1 MYFYYE
7 SAFNILR
14 QRYYKKGRDTIL
26 AIAGFLIIGILL
38 FLVLTKKT
46 SIHFA
51 LVVVPIAVALLTGFG
66 PGELSGFMET
76 GLSNIAQTGIMIT
89 FAILFFGIMF
99 DAGLFDPIIK
109 GVIKIAGGDPVKIT
123 IGTAIIAMVSHL
135 DGSGSS
141 TFLITV
147 SSMLPIYKSLGM
159 SPLTLAVTAAL
170 SAGTMNM
177 VPWGGS
183 TLRAASVLNVNVMD
197 LFTPMLPVLAV
208 GLLWVL
214 ACSYWLGKQERKKL
228 GIIHELPEEVRE
240 REMKQPEGSDL
251 KRPNLFYVNILLTL
265 LVLTCLITEFFPLAV
280 TFIIAVPLAL
290 LINYRDLDIQQR
302 LIENHAKG
310 AIYTASIIFSA
321 GIFTGILQET
331 GMIEAMADSM
341 VGLVPN
347 SWGGALPVI
356 LAFIAMPLS
365 LLFDPDSF
373 YFGVL
378 PVLSEVG
385 ENFGIEP
392 VTMGRAAIIGQMTT
406 GFPVSPLTGSTWL
419 LVGLA
424 GVHIGDLQKKA
435 IPLAFGTSV
444 VMAIMALMIGVI

>member
-1 MYFYYE
+1 M
-7 SAFNILR
+7 
-14 QRYYKKGRDTIL
+14 GTIL

-38 FLVLTKKT
+38 FLVLTKKA
-46 SIHFA
+46 SIHFS
-51 LVVVPIAVALLTGFG
+51 LVVVPILVALFAGFSVA
-66 PGELSGFMET
+66 ELSGFMET

-123 IGTAIIAMVSHL
+123 MGTAVIAMVTHL

-147 SSMLPIYKSLGM
+147 SSMLPVYRALGM

-183 TLRAASVLNVNVMD
+183 TLRAASVLNVNVME
-197 LFTPMLPVLAV
+197 LFSPMLPVLAV
-208 GLLWVL
+208 GLAWVL
-214 ACSYWLGKQERKKL
+214 LCSYWLGKQERKKI
-228 GIIHELPEEVRE
+228 GVIKELPEELKNRE
-240 REMKQPEGSDL
+240 IDQEEQDL
-251 KRPNLFYVNILLTL
+251 KRPKLFFVNVAFTVLILAC
-265 LVLTCLITEFFPLAV
+265 LVTEFFPLAI
-280 TFIIAVPLAL
+280 TFIIAVPIAL
-290 LINYRDLDIQQR
+290 LINYRDLNIQQK

-331 GMIEAMADSM
+331 GMIEAMAGSM
-341 VGLVPN
+341 VNFVPN
-347 SWGGALPVI
+347 SWGGAFPVI

-378 PVLSEVG
+378 PVLAGVA

-406 GFPVSPLTGSTWL
+406 GFPISPLTGSTWL

-444 VMAIMALMIGVI
+444 VMAIMAIMIGVI

>member
-1 MYFYYE
+1 M
-7 SAFNILR
+7 
-14 QRYYKKGRDTIL
+14 GVIL
-26 AIAGFLIIGILL
+26 AAAGFLIIGILL
-38 FLVLTKKT
+38 FLVLTKKA
-46 SIHFA
+46 SIHFS
-51 LVVVPIAVALLTGFG
+51 LVVVPILVALFAGFSVA
-66 PGELSGFMET
+66 ELSGYMET

-123 IGTAIIAMVSHL
+123 MGTAVIAMVSHL

-147 SSMLPIYKSLGM
+147 SSMLPVYKALGM

-183 TLRAASVLNVNVMD
+183 TLRAASVLNVNVME
-197 LFTPMLPVLAV
+197 LFAPMLPVLAV
-208 GLLWVL
+208 GLAWVML
-214 ACSYWLGKQERKKL
+214 CSYWLGRQERNKIGVIK
-228 GIIHELPEEVRE
+228 ELPEELKNRE
-240 REMKQPEGSDL
+240 LEQGEEDL
-251 KRPNLFYVNILLTL
+251 KRPKLFFVNVAFTV
-265 LVLTCLITEFFPLAV
+265 LVLICLITEFFPLAI
-280 TFIIAVPLAL
+280 TFIIAVPIAL
-290 LINYRDLDIQQR
+290 LINYRDLSIQQK

-331 GMIEAMADSM
+331 GMIEAMAGSM
-341 VGLVPN
+341 VGFVPN
-347 SWGGALPVI
+347 AWGGSLPVI

-378 PVLSEVG
+378 PVLAGVA

-406 GFPVSPLTGSTWL
+406 GFPISPLTGSTWL

-444 VMAIMALMIGVI
+444 VMAVMAIMIGVI